1 MQKLTREEAW
11 NLLCTYN
18 EKPALRRHALAV
30 EAAMRHF
37 AQLENEDV
45 EVWGAVGLLHDLDY
59 EKYPD
64 QHCVKAAEL
73 LHDAGVDKF
82 YIHGVCSHG
91 YGICCDVKPESR
103 MEKVLYTIDE
113 LTGLINALCLMRPSK
128 SVLDLEVKSVKKRF
142 KDKSFAA
149 GVNRQTIL
157 DGCQLLD
164 MTLEDVIQET
174 ILGMR
179 ENAEEIGLKGNL

>member
-1 MQKLTREEAW
+1 
-11 NLLCTYN
+11 
-18 EKPALRRHALAV
+18 
-30 EAAMRHF
+30 
-37 AQLENEDV
+37 
-45 EVWGAVGLLHDLDY
+45 
-59 EKYPD
+59 
-64 QHCVKAAEL
+64 
-73 LHDAGVDKF
+73 
-82 YIHGVCSHG
+82 
-91 YGICCDVKPESR
+91 

-179 ENAEEIGLKGNL
+179 ENAEEISLKGNL

>member
-1 MQKLTREEAW
+1 
-11 NLLCTYN
+11 
-18 EKPALRRHALAV
+18 
-30 EAAMRHF
+30 
-37 AQLENEDV
+37 
-45 EVWGAVGLLHDLDY
+45 
-59 EKYPD
+59 
-64 QHCVKAAEL
+64 
-73 LHDAGVDKF
+73 
-82 YIHGVCSHG
+82 
-91 YGICCDVKPESR
+91 
-103 MEKVLYTIDE
+103 
-113 LTGLINALCLMRPSK
+113 MRPSK

-179 ENAEEIGLKGNL
+179 ENAEEISLKGNL